1 MKRISIN
8 LQIWLL
14 AFILIAGV
22 IGYGFYTT
30 FSVNRQIRQNF
41 YRQAEQAVQSIS
53 DEIAAPLWLYQQPYV
68 NKTFRAFQNTS
79 SIAFIRLLNKDG
91 ELSHGAGDAAYA
103 AIIEAFAAGGIA
115 HVKKDGIYLVRH
127 PVIYK
132 NEIQGT
138 LFVGFTMREMAQQI
152 VAQQKEMLVFG
163 GLFVLLGI
171 MATLFIT
178 RAIRRPLTKM
188 QTVLQQENML
198 GDFKG
203 IHLPEQGGREV
214 AGLAREV
221 NRLGEKISS
230 KMQRLE
236 SAQQIAKGYFDENP
250 VATLI
255 TDLFW
260 NIQAANARA
269 MALFGITADRMPNLN
284 LEDFLTPGD
293 FLQVKQKIRK
303 LQSNVEDFHCTVAS
317 VSGENIEIELSAKRL
332 RDEDDIVQNYLI
344 TLYDVT
350 RRMQFQNSLT
360 LQNETLSAQNKKLAR
375 AVKRFKAIQE
385 KQHGDYQKYEHL
397 FRAADK
403 MLCFTS
409 RSNILELLAFDG
421 CHLLQAEEC
430 VIYLRNHYREEL
442 LPVASYSKDYFRHL
456 PRVQKS
462 NTIIWQA
469 YQSNTPQ
476 VSNKFSDAEFGAFHI
491 ANPQAMS
498 ALAMPLSLGE
508 KKIGT
513 VIFFRSEAD
522 HFSEA
527 DARFSSLLIHA
538 AAIALEKYELVK
550 MAAAAPTQGSG
561 DNKDLQKS
569 LQQAFQA
576 QKMESLEIL
585 VGGIAHDFN
594 NIFGIIIPNVDL
606 LRMHFGEDPE
616 IHKRLIAIQE
626 ASNRAANLTRQLVIF
641 TRSDQIETTPIAPN
655 QLVERLV
662 SMLQRAFGDNIQLL
676 TDLDP
681 YIPNIEVDEAKLMQ
695 ALVNL
700 AVNARD
706 AMPNGG
712 KLAIRTSL
720 EKFKP
725 ANEPNAKR
733 QKYVR
738 ISLSD
743 TGIGIPEKY
752 LYNIFDPFFSTK
764 SPTRG
769 AGMGLAVVYGIIKS
783 HYGYIAVETAEH
795 KGTTFHIYLKPIL
808 IKVISD
814 GVQHP
819 AHPAQAQKERE
830 NILVVDDE
838 RLIRESLSD
847 LLKHLG
853 YNVFEATG
861 GRHALQILKD
871 RGDIHAAIVDYA
883 MPRMNGI
890 ETIKAI
896 REIDSKIKI
905 VLSSGYADQEKVA
918 NAQEDIHAFLPK
930 PVQLENLSGTF
941 DQIFSERR
949 AIHNISE

>member
-14 AFILIAGV
+14 AMVLIAGV
-22 IGYGFYTT
+22 ISYGFYTT

-41 YRQAEQAVQSIS
+41 YRQSEKAVQSIS

-68 NKTFRAFQNTS
+68 NKTFQAFQNTA
-79 SIAFIRLLNKDG
+79 SIAFIRLLGKDG
-91 ELSHGAGDAAYA
+91 ELSYGSGDAAYA
-103 AIIEAFAAGGIA
+103 ASIAAFAAGAVA
-115 HVKKDGIYLVRH
+115 HSQKDSIYFVRQ

-138 LFVGFTMREMAQQI
+138 LIVGFRMREMERQI
-152 VAQQKEMLVFG
+152 AAQQKEMIIFG

-171 MATLFIT
+171 IATLLIT
-178 RAIRRPLTKM
+178 RSVRRPLAKM
-188 QTVLQQENML
+188 QTVLQQESTL

-203 IHLPEQGGREV
+203 IHLPERGGREV
-214 AGLAREV
+214 AGLAREI

-236 SAQQIAKGYFDENP
+236 NAQQLSRGYFDENP

-255 TDLFW
+255 TDIFW
-260 NIQAANARA
+260 NVRAANARA
-269 MALFGITADRMPNLN
+269 VALFGIAADKLPALN
-284 LEDFLTPGD
+284 LDELLAPND
-293 FLQVKQKIRK
+293 FLQIKQKIRTR
-303 LQSNVEDFHCTVAS
+303 QRNIENFPCTIVS
-317 VSGENIEIELSAKRL
+317 VSGENIEMELSAKLL
-332 RDEDDIVQNYLI
+332 RDDDEVVQNYLI
-344 TLYDVT
+344 TLYDIT
-350 RRMQFQNSLT
+350 RRIQFENSLT
-360 LQNETLSAQNKKLAR
+360 LQNETLAGQNKTLTR
-375 AVKRFKAIQE
+375 MVRRFKEIQV
-385 KQHGDYQKYEHL
+385 KQKGDYQKYEQL

-409 RSNILELLAFDG
+409 RGNILELLAFDG
-421 CHLLQAEEC
+421 CHLLRAEEC
-430 VIYLRNHYREEL
+430 VIYLRSQHREEL

-456 PRVQKS
+456 PRVKKS
-462 NTIIWQA
+462 NAIIWQA

-476 VSNKFSDAEFGAFHI
+476 LRNEFSEAEFGAFRI
-491 ANPQAMS
+491 PNPQTMT

-508 KKIGT
+508 KKLGA
-513 VIFFRSEAD
+513 VIFFRGDGAP
-522 HFSEA
+522 FCEA
-527 DARFSSLLIHA
+527 DARFGSLLFHA

-550 MAAAAPTQGSG
+550 TVAETPVQGSG
-561 DNKDLQKS
+561 DDHDLQKS

-606 LRMHFGEDPE
+606 LRMHFGENPE
-616 IHKRLIAIQE
+616 IRKRLIAIQE
-626 ASNRAANLTRQLVIF
+626 ASNRASNLTRQLVIF
-641 TRSDQIETTPIAPN
+641 TRSDQIETTPVAPN
-655 QLVERLV
+655 QLVERLT
-662 SMLQRAFGDNIQLL
+662 SMLQRAFGDNIQLQ

-712 KLAIRTSL
+712 LLTIRTSL

-725 ANEPNAKR
+725 VNEPTAKR

-764 SPTRG
+764 SPARG
-769 AGMGLAVVYGIIKS
+769 AGMGLAVVYGIVKS

-795 KGTTFHIYLKPIL
+795 KGSTFHIYLKPIL
-808 IKVISD
+808 VKVISD
-814 GVQHP
+814 DGQHP
-819 AHPAQAQKERE
+819 VHPVRARKERE

-896 REIDSKIKI
+896 REVDSQIKI

-918 NAQEDIHAFLPK
+918 NAQENIHAFLPK

-949 AIHNISE
+949 AIHRK